1 MARRRSGA
9 RRRPRCLEEGV
20 LPERPRG
27 LCRATNTPKRRRGCQ
42 SAATSAARRARQ
54 RRPAQ
59 AARMQCRPPQALL
72 QSAAQRDLLRWPPRP
87 AARPAWPARPACQV
101 GARPAA
107 RGARVSNARENSAR
121 GRRKRDLRLFTAES
135 RAGARLRHAPAVS
148 RAASRARRRRLR
160 RRAARSPARPP
171 TTRPPS
177 RTTAPPAAGTAAA
190 QPPRGVSRRAP
201 PCARPGGRGAT
212 GCAGGAASC
221 GVQALAQRKRAA
233 AFNRLRRGRASGRAH
248 CATPQARRRSLHAGE
263 RSVAP
268 VHFSAASPAPR
279 GRDAFCC
286 ALRVCVGDARATP
299 AAALAPGRARGPR
312 GKEPAPLRS

>member
-1 MARRRSGA
+1 VARRRSGA

-59 AARMQCRPPQALL
+59 AARMQSLPPQALL
-72 QSAAQRDLLRWPPRP
+72 QSAAQRDPLRWPPRP
-87 AARPAWPARPACQV
+87 AARPAWPARPACQSA
-101 GARPAA
+101 ARPAA
-107 RGARVSNARENSAR
+107 RAARVSNAHENSAR
-121 GRRKRDLRLFTAES
+121 GRHKRDLRLFTAES
-135 RAGARLRHAPAVS
+135 RAGARLRHAPAAS
-148 RAASRARRRRLR
+148 RAASRARQRRLPL
-160 RRAARSPARPP
+160 RAARSQARPL

-248 CATPQARRRSLHAGE
+248 CATPPGAPEVPPRWRA
-263 RSVAP
+263 VAP

-286 ALRVCVGDARATP
+286 ALRVCVGGARATP